1 MNFAGCSN
9 PETEPQIM
17 RGAKMNYSLEEQG
30 GSAAATKRPR
40 NFPSNEEVSVQELSR
55 AVGQHALLQAEIDR
69 KIASH
74 IIAMRDDLRSAKE
87 EIGSLRAQM
96 NQLIHS
102 LAQAVESTL
111 GQKIR
116 APQTNAADRLSLNS
130 RSK

>member
-1 MNFAGCSN
+1 
-9 PETEPQIM
+9 
-17 RGAKMNYSLEEQG
+17 MNYSLVEQG